1 MPNIGLKFLSQFFPS
16 CQKFIPSFGKIQVLV
31 VKLTNYT
38 QAIGEYI
45 FHYNLPVGGEQIEKI
60 NEFGKKLIKNIAE

>member
-45 FHYNLPVGGEQIEKI
+45 FHYNLPVGGGSK
-60 NEFGKKLIKNIAE
+60 